1 MIYAVNTDWWSRED
15 RKAKARLYLGGRC
28 YEIQIPRDRIT
39 QIMIRGDI
47 AAVTSD
53 METEILDIRRE
64 GDTCVVKKQGIRL
77 KWRLRIWRK
86 WSVFSLLKWRNK
98 TIP

>member
-53 METEILDIRRE
+53 METEILDVRRQ
-64 GDTCVVKKQGIRL
+64 GDTCVVKKQGGEDSRVKIYGT
-77 KWRLRIWRK
+77 
-86 WSVFSLLKWRNK
+86 V
-98 TIP
+98 PEV